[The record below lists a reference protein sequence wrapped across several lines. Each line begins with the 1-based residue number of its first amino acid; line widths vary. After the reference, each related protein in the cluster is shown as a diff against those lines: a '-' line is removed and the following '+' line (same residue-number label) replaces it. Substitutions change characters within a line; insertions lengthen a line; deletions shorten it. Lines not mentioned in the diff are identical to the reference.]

1 MPDISDTLALYSAM
15 FERGLGE
22 FPMLRHRNGKVYIGF
37 LVKDKSQLVFKD
49 RGLCEGITS
58 SQVAPCWDL
67 GIVGAIVDVKGKAWE
82 SLSFLG
88 PDHCH
93 IPVDLSST
101 RRRVMGRLVAGT
113 GENVLSFV
121 GSIYRGFETMLA
133 NDLMPLVMPLAI
145 ETKEGIGLAVT
156 DFRFASVPM
165 DLLIKVHD
173 LVRTAVDRQ
182 MTLRVEEVHVDDSE
196 FESLFGRFQHQ

>member
-1 MPDISDTLALYSAM
+1 MSTTSSPVALYESL

-22 FPMLRHRNGKVYIGF
+22 FPMLRHRDGRVYVGF
-37 LVKDKSQLVFKD
+37 LVKDKSQLVFRD
-49 RGLCEGITS
+49 RGLCEELS
-58 SQVAPCWDL
+58 ASQVAPCWDL
-67 GIVGAIVDVKGKAWE
+67 GIAGAIVDVRNQPWE

-88 PDHCH
+88 PDHCK

-101 RRRVMGRLVAGT
+101 RRRVMGRHVAGT
-113 GENVLSFV
+113 GENVLSFF

-133 NDLMPLVMPLAI
+133 NELLPLVLPLTV
-145 ETKEGIGLAVT
+145 ETREGLGLAVT

-165 DLLIKVHD
+165 ALLIKVHD

-182 MTLRVEEVHVDDSE
+182 ATLRVEEVDVDDSE
-196 FESLFGRFQHQ
+196 FASLFGRFRQH